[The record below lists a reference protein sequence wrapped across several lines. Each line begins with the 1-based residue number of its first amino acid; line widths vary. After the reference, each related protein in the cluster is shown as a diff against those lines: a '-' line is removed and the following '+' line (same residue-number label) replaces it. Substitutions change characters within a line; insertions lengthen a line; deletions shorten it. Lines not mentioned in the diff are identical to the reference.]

1 MHQQEI
7 YKDKTDYKQYTLP
20 LLIALTFICF
30 LTALGNEFV
39 NIGDD
44 AYLVNNPLVKSL
56 SFDSILAMFTLP
68 MGDYQV
74 FRPLVYLSYAI
85 EHSLWGMNAKGYH
98 WTNVILHLANVALVF
113 RLTNLLTKNYVITLI
128 TALLFAIHPMRVEAV
143 AWVSARTEVLSA
155 FFLLLSLLQYT
166 QYTLSKNI
174 SKIVLSFVF
183 FLLAFLSKPVVIAF
197 PLVFFL
203 VDYWQERKLSLA
215 VLVEKLPFLLLS
227 IGLGTVMLMGSK
239 PDDVW
244 GDFSLLNK
252 IVVSSTAI
260 AFYLLAPF
268 VPVDANLSVAHT
280 LPKVVNGLLPI
291 PYYLSIL
298 FLAALVGVIFFIKKT
313 RKDLLFAVGFVFINV
328 IAVATIFPYGQF
340 VIADRHAYFAHIG
353 WFILV
358 ATAVVG
364 LGNLINKQLIYG
376 IVGIFALFCVVQTFQ
391 RNKVWK
397 ESITVWVDVV
407 SKNPDYAYGFFG
419 LGNSQHERK
428 DYGRAI
434 ECFNRAIALEPKFTK
449 AYYNRGVSLYAAGN
463 FQAASKDFLKTLQDD
478 MDNAD
483 AWLQVAHSFYMM
495 KDYNKAIN
503 SYGQVIRMRPDYYPA
518 YLYRGHS
525 KFAIED
531 KEGACYDFG
540 IVRKAGLP
548 DGERLWKEGGCK

>member
-7 YKDKTDYKQYTLP
+7 YRDKTDYKQYTLP

-30 LTALGNEFV
+30 LTALGNDFV

-44 AYLVNNPLVKSL
+44 TYLFNNPLVKSL
-56 SFDSILAMFTLP
+56 SFDSILAMFTMP
-68 MGDYQV
+68 IGDYQV

-85 EHSLWGMNAKGYH
+85 EHSLWGMSAKGYH
-98 WTNVILHLANVALVF
+98 WTNVILHLANVVLVF

-143 AWVSARTEVLSA
+143 AWVSARTEVLST

-166 QYTLSKNI
+166 RYSTSKNI
-174 SKIVLSFVF
+174 SKIVLSFIC

-203 VDYWQERKLSLA
+203 VDYWQERKFSVA
-215 VLVEKLPFLLLS
+215 VLAEKLPFLLLS
-227 IGLGTVMLMGSK
+227 IVLGGVMLMGST
-239 PDDVW
+239 PDNVW

-252 IVVSSTAI
+252 IVLSFTAM

-268 VPVDANLSVAHT
+268 APVDANLSVAHT
-280 LPKVVNGLLPI
+280 LPKVVNGLLPM

-298 FLAALVGVIFFIKKT
+298 FLVALVAVIFFVKKI
-313 RKDLLFAVGFVFINV
+313 RKELLFAVGFVLINV
-328 IAVATIFPYGQF
+328 IIVATILPYGQF

-353 WFILV
+353 WFMLV
-358 ATAVVG
+358 ASGIVG
-364 LGNLINKQLIYG
+364 LGNLINKQLMYG
-376 IVGIFALFCVVQTFQ
+376 IIGIFALFFAVQTFQ
-391 RNKVWK
+391 RNQIWK
-397 ESITVWVDVV
+397 ESITVWIDVV
-407 SKNPDYAYGFFG
+407 SKNPEYAYGFFG

-434 ECFNRAIALEPKFTK
+434 ECFNRAIFLEPKFTK
-449 AYYNRGVSLYAAGN
+449 AYYNRGVSFYAAGN

-478 MDNAD
+478 MNNAD
-483 AWLQVAHSFYMM
+483 AWLQAAHSFYMM
-495 KDYNKAIN
+495 KDYNKAVN
-503 SYGQVIRMRPDYYPA
+503 SYGQVIRMQPDYYPA

-531 KEGACYDFG
+531 KEGACYDFS
-540 IVRKAGLP
+540 IVKKAGLP
-548 DGERLWKEGGCK
+548 DGERLWKEAGCK